1 MKKSLFTLLAVL
13 SAFLFSTG
21 AMAQVIGDPVL
32 NLTKSDNTGA
42 FMLVTKGNVEAGKIL
57 YLEAAGGD
65 QYGVFNYKLGADD
78 QAFADKNLGNAL
90 WCVNVEHPA
99 SSSFP
104 QFIFTN
110 RGAKSLLEL
119 DLNGVKTPQANA
131 IPAKTGASDVF
142 EWKYLKN
149 LSNINYTLEE
159 GHLISYV
166 ATDVIAYLANDGGNV
181 VVKVVKAD
189 TDITADALS
198 FELRQAE
205 RVWLSAE
212 AFNSY
217 MKLAPEG
224 KLELFKKDVYN
235 TENTNYFINEGGLYA
250 TKSTVA
256 NVGTATGDFLNL
268 QLNDDDDK
276 GQYIRVARTKINSV
290 GEDFL
295 DFSTEKAIGTTPGE
309 FAFRVWY
316 EPSKDI
322 IEIESHSSVYPA
334 GGSNKGNRNNEWVS
348 YQDLREKVKSITV
361 GTPTIAQFKFG
372 IGDCVTADDRTTLAS
387 DVYVIKHPTKA
398 NYYLAVPIFS
408 ARSVEQDG
416 WDADRSLEFAVAK
429 WVDLT
434 DSNVDPKH
442 QPAFQWVVEKTRE
455 TDKSA
460 VSITNREYPEV
471 TAPFSGAKQF
481 YVNKG
486 IDITVEVPAGT
497 IEHSVLTTDLFIPVG
512 AINKSNARLGY
523 AYIHPDTAEVVRYEM
538 QYLNTFGQD
547 NKIYLGLKDGGKD
560 EYVYVDYT
568 VNTKFTLIPQL
579 LTADETKY
587 AYTYGYASVKAGA
600 KQLVRTAYVLRVN
613 DSNKLGANHTYIT
626 RDVNNDRYSVTD
638 DIKKATKFYLKEN
651 NHKAG
656 AHFYALVDLTDPR
669 NLYKAGIDEDNTHA
683 KINHYVETRT
693 SAFAL
698 VPSDDPLYRT
708 YKTND
713 DIVADCNVLTGD
725 TLVFYNVNE
734 KDEVLYES
742 SNRVDEN
749 GKPIDKNK
757 EIGYLGIRNENLLA
771 TDGIER
777 STSLFVQPVHAA
789 VKGDLVS
796 KVKPQY
802 LISVRSTAVCDETI
816 VGTDPCN
823 PSETLVPGY
832 QHGWF
837 LTNTIDRARVD
848 GSNPKSTIANHDYIW
863 NTQWERLAFIEGIK
877 IGHTLYLFDDKY
889 VAPMLDL
896 EGYEGRIDVAKV
908 KAAVGEGVEAVA
920 LNNNSHK
927 DIVWQFRLINDS
939 PKKDFLMETESE
951 PQHLSNTLTT
961 APYVRVA
968 PVIGGWIKVQNN
980 VPVISRGSYENA
992 ITEALVFNTR
1002 ESSDDPVSNE
1012 NISTTDVVVVAGNGN
1027 VQVLNAAGKTVT
1039 ITNILGQTVA
1049 NQILTSD
1056 NATVAVPQGIV
1067 IVSVDG
1073 QAVKAL
1079 VK

>member
-21 AMAQVIGDPVL
+21 AMAQVVIGDPVL
-32 NLTKSDNTGA
+32 NLSKGDNTGA
-42 FMLVTKGNVEAGKIL
+42 FLLVSKGGEIL
-57 YLEAAGGD
+57 YLEEDASEI
-65 QYGVFNYKLGADD
+65 GVFNYKLGADD

-90 WCVNVEHPA
+90 WCVNVEHP
-99 SSSFP
+99 SSSLFP

-119 DLNGVKTPQANA
+119 DLNGAKVPQAA
-131 IPAKTGASDVF
+131 SMPARTGASDVF

-149 LSNINYTLEE
+149 LSNIDYDKEE
-159 GHLISYV
+159 GYLVSYV
-166 ATDVIAYLANDGGNV
+166 TTDVIAYLALESTNV

-189 TDITADALS
+189 TDISQDAIA
-198 FELRQAE
+198 FELKQAK
-205 RVWLSAE
+205 RVWLSAD
-212 AFNSY
+212 AFNAY
-217 MKLAPEG
+217 MKLAPKG
-224 KLELFKKDVYN
+224 KLELFDAKKYDTAN
-235 TENTNYFINEGGLYA
+235 DNHFINKEGLFASTASVA
-250 TKSTVA
+250 TA
-256 NVGTATGDFLNL
+256 GDFLNL
-268 QLNDDDDK
+268 QLKDK
-276 GQYIRVARTKINSV
+276 DGQYIRVSRNLLNTV

-295 DFSTEKAIGTTPGE
+295 NFALEKAVGTTPAE

-316 EPSKDI
+316 EPSKDL
-322 IEIESHSSVYPA
+322 IEIESHTSVYP
-334 GGSNKGNRNNEWVS
+334 GQKGTRNNEFVS
-348 YQDLREKVKSITV
+348 YQDLTISQKNITV

-372 IGDCVTADDRTTLAS
+372 IGDCVTADDRITLAS

-416 WDADRSLEFAVAK
+416 WDADLSPVFAVAK

-442 QPAFQWVVEKTRE
+442 QPAFQWVVEKIRE
-455 TDKSA
+455 TETSA
-460 VSITNREYPEV
+460 VKITNREYPEV
-471 TAPFSGAKQF
+471 TAPFSSAKQF
-481 YVNKG
+481 FKNKG
-486 IDITVEVPAGT
+486 IDIVVAVTGGT
-497 IEHSVLTTDLFIPVG
+497 TEHSVLTPKQFEEVG
-512 AINKSNARLGY
+512 SVNKSNARLGY
-523 AYIHPDTAEVVRYEM
+523 AYINKDTAEVVRYEM

-560 EYVYVDYT
+560 KFVYVDYS

-579 LTADETKY
+579 LTADETMY

-600 KQLVRTAYVLRVN
+600 KQLLRTAYVLRVN
-613 DSNKLGANHTYIT
+613 DSNKIGANHTYVT

-638 DIKKATKFYLKEN
+638 DVLEATKFYLKEN
-651 NHKAG
+651 NHKDG
-656 AHFYALVDLTDPR
+656 SHFYALVDLNNPQD
-669 NLYKAGIDEDNTHA
+669 LFKVGIDEDNTHA

-725 TLVFYNVNE
+725 VLEFYNVNE
-734 KDEVLYES
+734 PSQVLYES
-742 SNRVDEN
+742 SHRVDEN
-749 GKPIDKNK
+749 KKPIDKNQD
-757 EIGYLGIRNENLLA
+757 IRYLGIRDKSLLEDSNDASNIDANGNL
-771 TDGIER
+771 IKR

-789 VKGDLVS
+789 VTGDLVS

-802 LISVRSTAVCDETI
+802 LISVGAKAVCDETI
-816 VGTDPCN
+816 EGTDPCN
-823 PSETLVPGY
+823 PSETLIPGY
-832 QHGWF
+832 QYGRF
-837 LTNTIDRARVD
+837 LINAVDRARKD
-848 GSNPKSTIANHDYIW
+848 GSDPKNSGILNRDYIW

-877 IGHTLYLFDDKY
+877 IGHTLYLFDDTY
-889 VAPMLDL
+889 VAPKVEV
-896 EGYEGRIDVAKV
+896 EGYEDRIDVAKV
-908 KAAVGEGVEAVA
+908 KAAVGKGVEAVV

-927 DIVWQFRLINDS
+927 DVVWQFRLINDN

-951 PQHLSNTLTT
+951 PEFLSATLST
-961 APYVRVA
+961 APYVKVA
-968 PVIGGWIKVQNN
+968 PITGGWIKVQNN
-980 VPVISRGSYENA
+980 VPVISRGSYEDA

-1002 ESSDDPVSNE
+1002 ESSDAAVSNE